1 MYGGYGGY
9 SGMHGGLSSPY
20 GSSMYSPYGGMGG
33 GMGGYG
39 SYGYNRYGMQGD
51 VPGSA
56 FARVAE
62 ENSRPAFQS
71 IESIVQAVN
80 SVSMM
85 LDSSFQAVYS
95 SFRAVIG
102 VADNFS
108 RLRSQLVQIFSALAL
123 IRTLRYFIKRFLEML
138 RLRPS
143 GQAER
148 EWSEALAQAAG
159 AVPAGGEGAPKKS
172 AWPILMFFGIVM
184 GGPWLIWKLIS
195 SFSSAQGNKRNF
207 SG

>member
-1 MYGGYGGY
+1 
-9 SGMHGGLSSPY
+9 
-20 GSSMYSPYGGMGG
+20 MYSPYGGMG
-33 GMGGYG
+33 YG
-39 SYGYNRYGMQGD
+39 SYGGMGYNRFGNA
-51 VPGSA
+51 PGST

-71 IESIVQAVN
+71 IESIVHAVS
-80 SVSMM
+80 SVAMM

-108 RLRSQLVQIFSALAL
+108 RLRTQLVQIFSALAL
-123 IRTLRYFIKRFLEML
+123 IRTLRYMVRRLLEFL
-138 RLRPS
+138 RLRPA

-148 EWSEALAQAAG
+148 EWREALAQAAG
-159 AVPAGGEGAPKKS
+159 SVPGPDGEPKKS
-172 AWPILMFFGIVM
+172 AWPIFMFFGIIL

-195 SFSSAQGNKRNF
+195 SFSKTQGT
-207 SG
+207 